1 MKISI
6 LIFLCVALQCFA
18 AVVHAQQQPKQEIA
32 QTLQNQT
39 EAWNRGD
46 LEAFMKG
53 YWKSDSLLFIGKSGL
68 TWGWQ
73 QTLDNYKKGYPNPD
87 AMGTLNFDIKHMKP
101 FEGGKAW
108 LVVGKWH
115 LSRTIGDL
123 EGHFSLIWEKRKS
136 KWVIVA
142 DHSS

>member
-1 MKISI
+1 MRFIY
-6 LIFLCVALQCFA
+6 FLSFLLLLLFA
-18 AVVHAQQQPKQEIA
+18 NGAAYAQKPKQEIA
-32 QTLQNQT
+32 SILQAQT

-46 LEAFMKG
+46 LEGFMKG
-53 YWKSDSLLFIGKSGL
+53 YWQSDSLLFIGKSGL

-73 QTLDNYKKGYPNPD
+73 QTLDNYKKGYHSPE
-87 AMGTLNFDIKHMKP
+87 AMGKLNFDISHMKP
-101 FEGGKAW
+101 IEGGKAW

-123 EGHFSLIWEKRKS
+123 EGHFSLVWEKRKG